1 MCIVKSGY
9 SLLFSEGIII
19 QLSISTDLFT
29 QVKLR
34 NLMLEV
40 QAQILNLLTGLLR
53 VYPFEVIVIIIQVI
67 IFNFV
72 VLYFVTE
79 DNLDRVPFPVLRV
92 LFAHDR

>member
-40 QAQILNLLTGLLR
+40 QAQILNLLTGLLSQHKI
-53 VYPFEVIVIIIQVI
+53 PLKLLLS
-67 IFNFV
+67 
-72 VLYFVTE
+72 LY
-79 DNLDRVPFPVLRV
+79 RS
-92 LFAHDR
+92 

>member
-40 QAQILNLLTGLLR
+40 QAQILNLLTGLLSQQKI
-53 VYPFEVIVIIIQVI
+53 PLKLLLS
-67 IFNFV
+67 
-72 VLYFVTE
+72 LY
-79 DNLDRVPFPVLRV
+79 RS
-92 LFAHDR
+92 